1 MDPFGSLT
9 VSLSGMIAQKYRL
22 NTIAWNLANAYT
34 TSTPEGGPYRRRDV
48 VVSGWPYGSGAMGVK
63 VVGLYQDPR
72 PFRVR
77 YDPGHPDA
85 DERGFVRLPNVNP
98 LEEMAN
104 LVAALRAYEANVRAF
119 EAAKQM
125 TLKALEVFR

>member
-22 NTIAWNLANAYT
+22 DAIAWNLANAHT
-34 TSTPEGGPYRRRDV
+34 TRAPGGGPYRRRDV
-48 VVSGWPYGSGAMGVK
+48 VIAAWPYGPGELGVK
-63 VVGLYQDPR
+63 VVGVYRDPR

-77 YDPGHPDA
+77 YEPGHPDA
-85 DERGFVRLPNVNP
+85 DGQGFVRLPNVNP

-104 LVAALRAYEANVRAF
+104 LVAALRAYEANARAF
-119 EAAKQM
+119 EAAKRM
-125 TLKALEVFR
+125 ALRALETLR